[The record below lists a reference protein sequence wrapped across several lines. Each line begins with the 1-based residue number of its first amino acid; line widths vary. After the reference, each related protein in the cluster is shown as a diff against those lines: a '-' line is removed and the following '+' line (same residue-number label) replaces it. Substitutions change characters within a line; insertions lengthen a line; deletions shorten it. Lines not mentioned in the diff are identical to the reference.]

1 MSPRT
6 PRQAPGA
13 PTIVDVARAAG
24 VSKGLVSL
32 AVNGRPGVSDAT
44 RQRVREVAD
53 QLGWRPNLQARSLS
67 TQTTYALGLVLRRD
81 ARIVAA
87 DPFYPAF
94 MAGIESVLAEE
105 GRVLVLSVVGDRE
118 AEERT
123 YRAFAADRRVDGV
136 FLIDLRHRDAR
147 VALLAELGLP
157 AVLVGQLE
165 EPVALPYVA
174 LDDAPGVAAAVH
186 HLVDLGHRDLAHVAG
201 DPAFQHARHRRQA
214 FEEAVA
220 SRGLTPTAVVDTDF
234 SMAQGASATAA
245 LLAGRGRPTAVV
257 YANDPMAVAGLGVL
271 QEAGVAVPDEMSVV
285 GFDGT
290 ELARHTHPALTTI
303 RSDPEQWGQ
312 RPPARCS
319 TCAPPGRRRTSCC
332 RPPSSSPPVPPDPP
346 RPGRSDTRTPQP
358 TQEHPCNDASPASSR
373 PPPCSASR

>member
-6 PRQAPGA
+6 PRQPPGA

-44 RQRVREVAD
+44 RRRVQEAAE

-105 GRVLVLSVVGDRE
+105 GRVLVLSVVGDDE

-123 YRAFAADRRVDGV
+123 YRGFAADRRVDGV
-136 FLIDLRHRDAR
+136 FLIDLRHQDAR
-147 VALLAELGLP
+147 VALLAELGVP
-157 AVLVGQLE
+157 AVLVGRLD
-165 EPVALPYVA
+165 EPAALPCVE

-186 HLVDLGHRDLAHVAG
+186 HLVDLGHTQVAYVAG

-245 LLAGRGRPTAVV
+245 LLAGRNRPTAVV

-271 QEAGVAVPDEMSVV
+271 QEAGVAVPGEMSVV

-290 ELARHTHPALTTI
+290 ELARHTHPALTTV
-303 RSDPEQWGQ
+303 RSDPEQWGAAAA
-312 RPPARCS
+312 RTLLDLAATGRASDVRLPPAELVPARS
-319 TCAPPGRRRTSCC
+319 TGPAPP
-332 RPPSSSPPVPPDPP
+332 
-346 RPGRSDTRTPQP
+346 RST
-358 TQEHPCNDASPASSR
+358 
-373 PPPCSASR
+373 